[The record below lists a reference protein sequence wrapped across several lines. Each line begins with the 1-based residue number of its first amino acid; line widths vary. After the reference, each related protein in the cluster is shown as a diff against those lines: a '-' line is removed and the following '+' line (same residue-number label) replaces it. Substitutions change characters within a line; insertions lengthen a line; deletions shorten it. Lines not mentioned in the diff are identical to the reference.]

1 MTAISPDDLVA
12 LPAELGLAAAEPLRA
27 ALVRA
32 IDAGAA
38 LTIDGAAVERISTAC
53 LQVLLAAARAAER
66 GGMAFRIIN
75 PSQVLSDAVRDLAL
89 QDHLPMG
96 A

>member
-1 MTAISPDDLVA
+1 MTDTIPEDLAA
-12 LPAELGLAAAEPLRA
+12 LPAELDLGAAEPLRA
-27 ALVRA
+27 ALARA
-32 IDAGAA
+32 IDTGTA
-38 LTIDGAAVERISTAC
+38 LGIDGAAVERISTAC
-53 LQVLLAAARAAER
+53 LQVLLATARAAER
-66 GGMAFRIIN
+66 GGLGFRILN